1 MAKKRCLKATKR
13 VTREWT
19 LHRLAVDDLKLMEPR
34 VDPRWLMAKAMKAEA
49 LNLTLMMK
57 RLISRMA
64 LEREKAALKA
74 SPQRAEGQRAVP
86 VSRQKVTLK
95 GGAARMLR
103 YFHGASSRWELW
115 QDLMELFGMR

>member
-1 MAKKRCLKATKR
+1 MAKKKCLMATKR

-34 VDPRWLMAKAMKAEA
+34 VDPRLMAKAMKAEA
-49 LNLTLMMK
+49 LNLILMMK

-74 SPQRAEGQRAVP
+74 SPLRAEGRQAVP
-86 VSRQKVTLK
+86 VSRQKATLEGRPARVT
-95 GGAARMLR
+95 
-103 YFHGASSRWELW
+103 SRWELW